1 MTCRLSSLSLGILLA
16 CASYSTIAS
25 AQLQVESRANPLESL
40 RTQADYHERLPIPG
54 RDYQPEVDVDIT
66 GVLYHLQQGNHQAA
80 HNELTRLQ
88 AEHPRWQTPT
98 ALSRM
103 LQQARISDPDQRYLS
118 LMAELANT
126 PPGAL
131 AALPE
136 GQLAEAASGIQQRQ
150 DAYHAMMLA
159 WLYFQ
164 RQDYPQAENLFRA
177 AGDWGEVPASRRALG
192 LLAERQAQQAAQADD
207 YALAQHYAGHAVTLG
222 NIDSFLNTAWLLY
235 EAEKYRPAA
244 EFFAMHRPRSEAAL
258 FGEALARRN
267 AGESLAARQLACA
280 HATDSARLLRICND
294 LVAAEMLHSY
304 QTGQHAA
311 LREQAAVLQ
320 QLNALPPDLLALLA
334 WSTLEA
340 GQHQA
345 AAEHFHQLL
354 RLQADNHSHAH
365 GLIESLLRQQDSAA
379 LANARAQHP
388 RVDEILTQREAIQ
401 AGHLDPDGSLPNDR
415 ARQLAHG
422 MALYQNG
429 DYEKAWMILE
439 QQRELIQRDR
449 DSGLMI
455 LTGWAAFHSERPLQA
470 RDSFLLAMQW
480 SDDPAIP
487 LMLAE
492 AEIAL
497 GNLQQ
502 ANELLAIQIPSAQRE
517 AMQDRILLLMAG
529 AASEDGDPARAEA
542 LLLGSDRPLDAPAL
556 ELLGWSQYRQEKYR
570 QASTQFEAAYRLAP
584 SDSRAR
590 GLVFSYMQLGEP
602 RPLITLA
609 SDLQGALLALTDDP
623 QVHRELADGRDNW
636 ISVNSDGELIVVE
649 PEPQLSEFA
658 QALQQ
663 FIALP
668 GSTWG
673 SVDHNLRD
681 QETYVSLLINQG
693 IDWAVLP
700 GEITVNTFFEYRSI
714 HNDWQSIYDD
724 DEVVFGAELQ
734 RAPFKLGIE
743 YAPARWRGAEGASST
758 TNAYLGWYHSWYHF
772 LRRRGSTTWNPLDV
786 DAYDGAVYGRV
797 IHNLDEETTTA
808 RGFVRQGM
816 DWFTAD
822 TWAGEITLNTYAAYR
837 YRLRTREAFWYN
849 AHGPAIGIELNRS
862 PFSLGMDYMRQ
873 YNPRRGTAENRY
885 GIYLTWYY
893 DWNLRPE

>member
-1 MTCRLSSLSLGILLA
+1 MKRQLPCLGLGILLA
-16 CASYSTIAS
+16 CSSYSTIAS
-25 AQLQVESRANPLESL
+25 AQLQVETRANPLESL

-54 RDYQPEVDVDIT
+54 RDDQPEVDVDIT
-66 GVLYHLQQGNHQAA
+66 GVLYHRQQGNHQAA
-80 HNELTRLQ
+80 QNELTRLQ
-88 AEHPRWQTPT
+88 AEHPRWQPPK
-98 ALSRM
+98 ALSRI
-103 LQQARISDPDQRYLS
+103 LQQARISDPEQRYLS

-126 PPGAL
+126 PEDAVGT
-131 AALPE
+131 
-136 GQLAEAASGIQQRQ
+136 LAETRLREATIGVRQRK
-150 DAYHAMMLA
+150 DAYHAMILG

-164 RQDYPQAENLFRA
+164 RRDYPQAESLFLA

-192 LLAERQAQQAAQADD
+192 LLAERQAQQAARADD
-207 YALAQHYAGHAVTLG
+207 YLLAQHYAGQAVALG
-222 NIDSFLNTAWLLY
+222 NNDSFINTAWLLY
-235 EAEKYRPAA
+235 EAEKYQAAA
-244 EFFAMHRPRSEAAL
+244 EIFAMHHPRNEAAL
-258 FGEALARRN
+258 FGETLARRS
-267 AGESLAARQLACA
+267 AGEPLRARQLACEYE
-280 HATDSARLLRICND
+280 TGSARLLEICID
-294 LVAAEMLHSY
+294 LIAAEMVHSY
-304 QTGQHAA
+304 QSGQHTA
-311 LREQAAVLQ
+311 LSEQAAVLQ
-320 QLNALPPDLLALLA
+320 QMNALPPDLLALLA
-334 WSTLEA
+334 WSTLQA

-345 AAEHFHQLL
+345 AAEHFQQLL

-365 GLIESLLRQQDSAA
+365 GLIESLLRSDDPAA
-379 LANARAQHP
+379 LAIARTQHP
-388 RVDEILTQREAIQ
+388 RVEEILAQREAIQ
-401 AGHLDPDGSLPNDR
+401 AGHLDPDGSLPNDNG
-415 ARQLAHG
+415 RQLAHAV
-422 MALYQNG
+422 ALYQNG
-429 DYEKAWMILE
+429 DYEKAWMILD

-449 DSGLMI
+449 DSDMLV

-480 SDDPAIP
+480 SDDPAVP

-502 ANELLAIQIPSAQRE
+502 ANELLAIQVPSAQRE

-542 LLLGSDRPLDAPAL
+542 LLLSSERPLNPPAM
-556 ELLGWSQYRQEKYR
+556 ELLGWSQYQQGKYR
-570 QASTQFEAAYRLAP
+570 QASTQFESAYRLAP
-584 SDSRAR
+584 SESRAR
-590 GLVFSYMQLGEP
+590 GLVFSYMQGSDP
-602 RPLITLA
+602 RPLINLA
-609 SDLQGALLALTDDP
+609 SELQGPLLGLTNDP
-623 QVHRELADGRDNW
+623 QVHQELAAGRDNW
-636 ISVNSDGELIVVE
+636 ISVSSDGELIVVE
-649 PEPQLSEFA
+649 PEPQRSEFA

-693 IDWAVLP
+693 IDWTVLP
-700 GEITVNTFFEYRSI
+700 GEITVNTFFEYRAI
-714 HNDWQSIYDD
+714 HNDWQAIYDD

-743 YAPARWRGAEGASST
+743 YAPARWRGTEGAPST

-772 LRRRGSTTWNPLDV
+772 LRRRGSTSWNPLDV

-797 IHNLDEETTTA
+797 IHNLDEDITTA

-837 YRLRTREAFWYN
+837 YRLRTRDAFWYN
-849 AHGPAIGIELNRS
+849 AHGPAIGVELNRS
-862 PFSLGMDYMRQ
+862 PFSLGIDYMRQ
-873 YNPRRGTAENRY
+873 YNPRRSTAEHRY